1 MGLLRFPPLAKA
13 LWLWLSHP
21 GYPFSSLQGQHFSLI
36 LFPSLSATYVFF
48 WLGFFPSSFLPPGLP
63 LPAPASLQPTQRG
76 PYQLCSPDDTDSF
89 DSSSAASPSVLLSK
103 TFFSPLVSPQVPKAP
118 PPHMFSFLCTF
129 STPVVLPLCLLPSSL
144 PPGLFLWPVSA
155 VPALILQKLSVTP
168 TPSDWTSLSWMLPM

>member
-63 LPAPASLQPTQRG
+63 LPAPTSLQPTQRG
-76 PYQLCSPDDTDSF
+76 PYQLCSPDDMDSF

-103 TFFSPLVSPQVPKAP
+103 TFFSPLFSPQVPKVPHPTCFFSYILSAP
-118 PPHMFSFLCTF
+118 QWFSLFVYYLPVFLLGYSCGL
-129 STPVVLPLCLLPSSL
+129 SLQCLL
-144 PPGLFLWPVSA
+144 
-155 VPALILQKLSVTP
+155 
-168 TPSDWTSLSWMLPM
+168 